1 MHFFKFKE
9 PFINI
14 ILKNIRYILLIFFAL
29 FVIISFSILIH
40 GTVQQEQ
47 SQERLFIEEKAQ
59 LTDMTSYLNKLDDAI
74 TVNQDRLTHS
84 LLFQTDT
91 EQTLLT
97 YQEQLSLLEKNLS
110 KLESAIKDY
119 SNTEH
124 IINNEISLSLT

>member
-91 EQTLLT
+91 EQT
-97 YQEQLSLLEKNLS
+97 
-110 KLESAIKDY
+110 
-119 SNTEH
+119 
-124 IINNEISLSLT
+124 